1 MWRAVNADG
10 TLTYSF
16 VESVEAMYPFYF
28 VRFLGGVLVL
38 AGMFIMAYNVW
49 KTVADAK
56 PANDAIPAVAH

>member
-1 MWRAVNADG
+1 MLTVR
-10 TLTYSF
+10 LTYSF

-49 KTVADAK
+49 KTVADADLLTT
-56 PANDAIPAVAH
+56 PIPAVAH